1 MAVIYWTDGANW
13 YGVVGK
19 KIVAETPVTKKNKNN
34 PPVWFKRTVKQ
45 YEKEHKTK
53 LKKVM

>member
-1 MAVIYWTDGANW
+1 MSVIYWTDGVNW

-19 KIVAETPVTKKNKNN
+19 EIVAEIPVTKKNKNN
-34 PPVWFKRTVKQ
+34 PPAWFKRTVKQ
-45 YEKEHKTK
+45 YEKEHK